1 MHSVFEHFHSKVI
14 CGFTRFLQGTQP
26 KLKKYLKWKDE
37 ITYISNHIYFSLG
50 KSGQ

>member
-26 KLKKYLKWKDE
+26 KLKKIPE
-37 ITYISNHIYFSLG
+37 MEG
-50 KSGQ
+50 